1 MQSEVHWNWNTPG
14 MPESEPERK
23 ILLLSS
29 DSSDEDTVEQIV
41 NEVSDELKKEV
52 FSIRKKFR
60 RKKRKLKKKLLD
72 ARLKNKNLIMENA
85 LLQSELLCKGQ
96 DYICQTNHSFVKFAL
111 LLRFLD

>member
-14 MPESEPERK
+14 MQESEPERK

-72 ARLKNKNLIMENA
+72 ARLKNKNLISRNA
-85 LLQSELLCKGQ
+85 SLQSELLYKGQ
-96 DYICQTNHSFVKFAL
+96 DCIC
-111 LLRFLD
+111 

>member
-14 MPESEPERK
+14 IPELEPERK

-41 NEVSDELKKEV
+41 NEVSDELKQEV
-52 FSIRKKFR
+52 FSIRKKFK

-72 ARLKNKNLIMENA
+72 ARLKNKNLIMKNA
-85 LLQSELLCKGQ
+85 SLQSELLCKGQ
-96 DYICQTNHSFVKFAL
+96 DCKYMFDKSF
-111 LLRFLD
+111 LR